1 MTTTQLSFYLLCYFI
16 NTCFCIHLYQITP
29 PVDHGEGPTWDCR
42 KNLLYFVD
50 IHAGNV
56 YSYEPSSGNLHSIH
70 LNGEVSPVIPS
81 KRDPELLIVGVNRTV
96 VAVEWNGN
104 SSDYQSKPLVT
115 VSKQFPMSRFNDGKA
130 DKQGRLWFGTMG
142 YETST
147 SLAPNQGSLYKIT
160 RDNLH
165 NPSVMISPVNISNG
179 LAWNKANNKFY
190 YIDTPTRKIVEYDYD
205 DAGGEIK
212 NGRVVFDLSWYS
224 SIKGFPDGMTIDRD
238 DNLWVALYSGSAVI
252 KVDPKTGYL
261 LQIVAI
267 PAEAVTSVI
276 WGGQNL
282 DVLYITTSRYR
293 LNKEQRLKQP
303 YAGSVFALTDLG
315 TGGVKGFKAD
325 IVDEI

>member
-1 MTTTQLSFYLLCYFI
+1 
-16 NTCFCIHLYQITP
+16 
-29 PVDHGEGPTWDCR
+29 
-42 KNLLYFVD
+42 
-50 IHAGNV
+50 
-56 YSYEPSSGNLHSIH
+56 
-70 LNGEVSPVIPS
+70 
-81 KRDPELLIVGVNRTV
+81 
-96 VAVEWNGN
+96 
-104 SSDYQSKPLVT
+104 
-115 VSKQFPMSRFNDGKA
+115 
-130 DKQGRLWFGTMG
+130 MG

-303 YAGSVFALTDLG
+303 
-315 TGGVKGFKAD
+315 
-325 IVDEI
+325 